1 MTATV
6 GSMLKIRELTDA
18 SGALAA
24 VFLGMTNGALVL
36 VRGDDVVALPARA
49 LEAVMARYGAPFDPE
64 ASITVAGTLDLGDG
78 RSVRHVRHLA
88 GYDVI
93 ARDYLVYEGPGTASL
108 CAMAT
113 TVARGLEHLADV
125 VARGPT
131 RSPP

>member
-1 MTATV
+1 
-6 GSMLKIRELTDA
+6 MLKISELTDA

-24 VFLGMTNGALVL
+24 VFLRSTNGVLEL
-36 VRGDDVVALPARA
+36 VRGEDVVAVPPRA

-64 ASITVAGTLDLGDG
+64 AAISVEETLALGDG
-78 RSVRHVRHLA
+78 RTLRHVRHLA

-93 ARDYLVYEGPGTASL
+93 ARDYLVYEAPGSDAS

-125 VARGPT
+125 ARGRAG
-131 RSPP
+131 RS